1 MAVLRSGDNVLTS
14 HDKHKVR
21 GTCKC
26 VVIWE
31 QNLKPAELISATK
44 ATSSHPEPSIRYY
57 GIIAKPMASEVKQTG
72 FKS

>member
-1 MAVLRSGDNVLTS
+1 MAVLRSGDNALTS
-14 HDKHKVR
+14 HDKHKIR

-44 ATSSHPEPSIRYY
+44 ATLPTLSLLSGS
-57 GIIAKPMASEVKQTG
+57 MA
-72 FKS
+72 